1 MSGAET
7 PDALKALR
15 ATVPH
20 VYEAEAEGWAARR
33 ARLAFL
39 EQPWI
44 DRAIGGLSAGA
55 RVLDIGAGAGEPISA
70 YLTERGLDVLGI
82 DIAPA
87 MVRLAEAH
95 VPTAQWRVGDMR
107 HLDLAERFAAIIG
120 WDSFFHLAPGDQ
132 RATLPRLV
140 RHLAPG
146 GRLLLTVG
154 PRACEAVGTVHGRP
168 VYHASLGAWEY
179 TKIARGAGA
188 SHVSV
193 SAEDPACDRRTLLL
207 VEKAGARGAAQTD

>member
-1 MSGAET
+1 M
-7 PDALKALR
+7 
-15 ATVPH
+15 
-20 VYEAEAEGWAARR
+20 
-33 ARLAFL
+33 ARLAK
-39 EQPWI
+39 
-44 DRAIGGLSAGA
+44 
-55 RVLDIGAGAGEPISA
+55 
-70 YLTERGLDVLGI
+70 
-82 DIAPA
+82 
-87 MVRLAEAH
+87 AH
-95 VPTAQWRVGDMR
+95 VPRAEWRVGDMR

-179 TKIARGAGA
+179 TQIVRGAGA
-188 SHVSV
+188 FQVTV
-193 SAEDPACDRRTLLL
+193 PAPDPACTRRLLL
-207 VEKAGARGAAQTD
+207 LMGAAGLARSQTD